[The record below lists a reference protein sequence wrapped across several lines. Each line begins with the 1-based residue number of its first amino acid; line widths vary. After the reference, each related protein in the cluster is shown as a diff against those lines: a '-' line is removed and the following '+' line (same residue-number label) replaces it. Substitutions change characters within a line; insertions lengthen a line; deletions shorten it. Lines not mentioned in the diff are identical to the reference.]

1 MFRKSSD
8 FFGLYSEKVLL
19 IEKKIVPLQQKLMF
33 MFIRELESVIQKRCF
48 QGKVII
54 LLGARQVGKTTLL
67 KKITKEQTVDAL
79 YLNCDEP
86 QVVAALTNR
95 NLKELQMIV
104 GANKF
109 VVIDEAQ
116 KVDDIG
122 LTLKLIVDNIPNIQV
137 IATGSSAFELRNRL
151 NEPLTGRKFEYQM
164 FPISSKEIYQSS
176 GYIDLKGTLETRLI
190 YGSYPDILQNTSNG
204 QELLRML
211 TDSYLYKDILSYDNL
226 RKPEVLDKLLRALA
240 FQVGSEVSYNELAKT
255 IGSDSKTVERYIEL
269 LEKCYIIF
277 RLHGLSRNLRN
288 ELKKAKKIYFYDNGV
303 RNAIIQQ
310 FAPLELRNDV
320 GALWEN
326 FFISERIK
334 HNHYRQNY
342 CNIYF
347 WRTKS
352 QQEIDYIEEQNGH
365 MTAFEMKWNPKKAN
379 TSIPEAFLKAYEVQ
393 ETVIVTPENYL
404 EYLL

>member
-1 MFRKSSD
+1 MYTRD
-8 FFGLYSEKVLL
+8 
-19 IEKKIVPLQQKLMF
+19 LQS
-33 MFIRELESVIQKRCF
+33 IIQERCF
-48 QGKVII
+48 QGKAII

-67 KKITKEQTVDAL
+67 KKIIQEQQAKSL

-86 QVVAALTNR
+86 QTVTTLTNC
-95 NLKELQMIV
+95 NLKELQMVI

-116 KVDDIG
+116 KVDNIG
-122 LTLKLIVDNIPNIQV
+122 LTLKLIVDNMPDVQV
-137 IATGSSAFELRNRL
+137 IATGSSAFELRNCL
-151 NEPLTGRKFEYQM
+151 NEPLTGRKYEYQM

-176 GYIDLKGTLETRLI
+176 GYIDLKGALETRLI
-190 YGSYPDILQNTSNG
+190 YGSYPDILNHANDAR
-204 QELLRML
+204 ELLRML
-211 TDSYLYKDILSYDNL
+211 TDSYLYKDILATDNL
-226 RKPEVLDKLLRALA
+226 RKPDVLDKLLRALA
-240 FQVGSEVSYNELAKT
+240 FQVGSEVSYNELAQT
-255 IGSDSKTVERYIEL
+255 VGTDSKTVERYIEL

-303 RNAIIQQ
+303 RNAVIQQ
-310 FAPLELRNDV
+310 FAPLELRNDA

-334 HNHYRQNY
+334 RNHYQQNY

-352 QQEIDYIEEQNGH
+352 QLEIDYIEEQNGQ
-365 MTAFEMKWNPKKAN
+365 MTAFEMKWNPKKSN
-379 TSIPEAFLKAYEVQ
+379 ISIPETFLNAYDVK
-393 ETVIVTPENYL
+393 ETVVITPENYL

>member
-1 MFRKSSD
+1 MYKRD
-8 FFGLYSEKVLL
+8 
-19 IEKKIVPLQQKLMF
+19 LQ
-33 MFIRELESVIQKRCF
+33 SVIQERCF
-48 QGKVII
+48 QGKAII

-67 KKITKEQTVDAL
+67 KKIIQEQHVDAL

-86 QVVAALTNR
+86 QTISALTNC

-116 KVDDIG
+116 KVDNIG
-122 LTLKLIVDNIPNIQV
+122 LTLKLIVDNMPDVQV
-137 IATGSSAFELRNRL
+137 VATGSSAFELRNCL

-164 FPISSKEIYQSS
+164 FPISSNEIYQSS
-176 GYIDLKGTLETRLI
+176 GYIDLKGALETRLI
-190 YGSYPDILQNTSNG
+190 YGSYPDILNHANDAR
-204 QELLRML
+204 ELLRML
-211 TDSYLYKDILSYDNL
+211 TDSYLYKDILATDNL
-226 RKPEVLDKLLRALA
+226 RKPDVLDKLLRALA
-240 FQVGSEVSYNELAKT
+240 FQVGCEVSYNELAQIVGT
-255 IGSDSKTVERYIEL
+255 DSKTVERYIEL

-303 RNAIIQQ
+303 RNAVIQQ
-310 FAPLELRNDV
+310 FAPLELRNDA

-334 HNHYRQNY
+334 RNHYQQNY

-352 QQEIDYIEEQNGH
+352 QLEIDYIEEQNGQ
-365 MTAFEMKWNPKKAN
+365 MIAFEMKWNPKKSN
-379 TSIPEAFLKAYEVQ
+379 TSIPETFLNAYDVK
-393 ETVIVTPENYL
+393 ETVVITPENYL

>member
-1 MFRKSSD
+1 MYTRN
-8 FFGLYSEKVLL
+8 
-19 IEKKIVPLQQKLMF
+19 LQ
-33 MFIRELESVIQKRCF
+33 SVIQERCF
-48 QGKVII
+48 QGKAII

-67 KKITKEQTVDAL
+67 KKIIQEQQVDAL

-86 QVVAALTNR
+86 QTVAALTNC
-95 NLKELQMIV
+95 NLRELQMVI

-116 KVDDIG
+116 KVDNIG
-122 LTLKLIVDNIPNIQV
+122 LTLKLIVDNMPDVQV
-137 IATGSSAFELRNRL
+137 IATGSSAFELRNCF
-151 NEPLTGRKFEYQM
+151 NEPLTGRKYEYQM

-176 GYIDLKGTLETRLI
+176 GYIDLKGLLETRLI
-190 YGSYPDILQNTSNG
+190 YGSYPDILNHASDAR
-204 QELLRML
+204 ELLRML
-211 TDSYLYKDILSYDNL
+211 TDSYLYKDILATDNL
-226 RKPEVLDKLLRALA
+226 RKPDVLDKLLRALA
-240 FQVGSEVSYNELAKT
+240 FQVGSEVSYNELAQT
-255 IGSDSKTVERYIEL
+255 IGTDSKTVERYIEL

-303 RNAIIQQ
+303 RNAVIQQ
-310 FAPLELRNDV
+310 FAPLELRNDA

-334 HNHYRQNY
+334 RNHYQQNY

-352 QQEIDYIEEQNGH
+352 QLEIDYIEEQNGQ
-365 MTAFEMKWNPKKAN
+365 MTAFEMKWNPKKSN
-379 TSIPEAFLKAYEVQ
+379 ISIPETFLNAYDVK
-393 ETVIVTPENYL
+393 ETVVITPDNYL
-404 EYLL
+404 DYLL

>member
-1 MFRKSSD
+1 MYKRD
-8 FFGLYSEKVLL
+8 
-19 IEKKIVPLQQKLMF
+19 LQ
-33 MFIRELESVIQKRCF
+33 SVIQERCF
-48 QGKVII
+48 QGKAII

-67 KKITKEQTVDAL
+67 KKIIQEQHVEAL

-86 QVVAALTNR
+86 QTVAALTNC

-116 KVDDIG
+116 KVDNIG
-122 LTLKLIVDNIPNIQV
+122 LTLKLIVDNMPDVQV
-137 IATGSSAFELRNRL
+137 IATGSSAFELRNCL
-151 NEPLTGRKFEYQM
+151 NEPLTGRKYEYQM

-176 GYIDLKGTLETRLI
+176 GYLDLKGLLETRLI
-190 YGSYPDILQNTSNG
+190 YGSYPDILNHANDAR
-204 QELLRML
+204 ELLRML
-211 TDSYLYKDILSYDNL
+211 TNSYLYKDILATDNL
-226 RKPEVLDKLLRALA
+226 RKPDVLDKLLRALA
-240 FQVGSEVSYNELAKT
+240 FQVGSEVSYNELSQT
-255 IGSDSKTVERYIEL
+255 VGTDSKTVERYIEL

-303 RNAIIQQ
+303 RNAVIQQ
-310 FAPLELRNDV
+310 FAPLELRNDA

-326 FFISERIK
+326 FFISERVK
-334 HNHYRQNY
+334 RNHYQQNY
-342 CNIYF
+342 CNMYF

-352 QQEIDYIEEQNGH
+352 QLEIDYIEEQNGQ

-379 TSIPEAFLKAYEVQ
+379 TSIPEAFLKAYDVK
-393 ETVIVTPENYL
+393 ETVIITPDNYL
-404 EYLL
+404 DYVL

>member
-1 MFRKSSD
+1 MSTFAAN
-8 FFGLYSEKVLL
+8 L
-19 IEKKIVPLQQKLMF
+19 IHMYTRDLQS
-33 MFIRELESVIQKRCF
+33 IIQERCF
-48 QGKVII
+48 QGKAII

-67 KKITKEQTVDAL
+67 KKIIHEQQVDAL

-86 QVVAALTNR
+86 QTAAALTNC
-95 NLKELQMIV
+95 NLKELQMVI

-116 KVDDIG
+116 KVDNIG
-122 LTLKLIVDNIPNIQV
+122 LTLKLIVDNMTDVQV
-137 IATGSSAFELRNRL
+137 IATGSSAFELRNCL
-151 NEPLTGRKFEYQM
+151 NEPLTGRKYEYQM

-176 GYIDLKGTLETRLI
+176 GYIDLKGLLETRLI
-190 YGSYPDILQNTSNG
+190 YGSYPDILNHASDAR
-204 QELLRML
+204 ELLRML
-211 TDSYLYKDILSYDNL
+211 TDSYLYKDILATDNL
-226 RKPEVLDKLLRALA
+226 RKPDVLDKLLRALA
-240 FQVGSEVSYNELAKT
+240 FQVGSEVSYNELAQT
-255 IGSDSKTVERYIEL
+255 VGTDSKTVERYIDL

-303 RNAIIQQ
+303 RNAVIQQ
-310 FAPLELRNDV
+310 FAPLELRNDA

-334 HNHYRQNY
+334 RNHYQQNY

-352 QQEIDYIEEQNGH
+352 QLEIDYIEEQNGQ
-365 MTAFEMKWNPKKAN
+365 MTAFEMKWNPKKSN
-379 TSIPEAFLKAYEVQ
+379 TSIPETFLNAYDVK
-393 ETVIVTPENYL
+393 ETVIITPDNYL
-404 EYLL
+404 DYLL

>member
-1 MFRKSSD
+1 MYTRD
-8 FFGLYSEKVLL
+8 
-19 IEKKIVPLQQKLMF
+19 LQ
-33 MFIRELESVIQKRCF
+33 SVIQERCF
-48 QGKVII
+48 QGKAII

-67 KKITKEQTVDAL
+67 KKIIQEQQVDAL

-86 QVVAALTNR
+86 QTIAALTNC
-95 NLKELQMIV
+95 NLKELQMVI

-116 KVDDIG
+116 KVDNIG
-122 LTLKLIVDNIPNIQV
+122 LTLKLIVDNMPDVQV
-137 IATGSSAFELRNRL
+137 IATGSSAFELRNCL
-151 NEPLTGRKFEYQM
+151 NEPLTGRKYEYQM

-176 GYIDLKGTLETRLI
+176 GYIDLKGGLETRLI
-190 YGSYPDILQNTSNG
+190 YGSYPDILNHASDAR
-204 QELLRML
+204 ELLRML
-211 TDSYLYKDILSYDNL
+211 TDSYLYKDILATDNL
-226 RKPEVLDKLLRALA
+226 RKPDVLDKLLRALA
-240 FQVGSEVSYNELAKT
+240 FQVGSEVSYNELAQAVGT
-255 IGSDSKTVERYIEL
+255 DSKTVERYIEL

-303 RNAIIQQ
+303 RNAVIQQ
-310 FAPLELRNDV
+310 FAPLDIRNDA

-334 HNHYRQNY
+334 HNHYQQNY
-342 CNIYF
+342 CNTFF

-352 QQEIDYIEEQNGH
+352 QLEIDYIEEQNGQ

-379 TSIPEAFLKAYEVQ
+379 ASIPESFLNSYDVK
-393 ETVIVTPENYL
+393 ETVVITPDNYL
-404 EYLL
+404 DYLL

>member
-1 MFRKSSD
+1 M
-8 FFGLYSEKVLL
+8 YT
-19 IEKKIVPLQQKLMF
+19 
-33 MFIRELESVIQKRCF
+33 RELQSVIQERCF
-48 QGKVII
+48 KGKAII

-67 KKITKEQTVDAL
+67 KTIIKEQYVDAL

-86 QVVAALTNR
+86 QTVAALSNR

-116 KVDDIG
+116 KVNDIG
-122 LTLKLIVDNIPNIQV
+122 LTLKLIVDNIPDVQI

-151 NEPLTGRKFEYQM
+151 NEPLTGRKLEYQM
-164 FPISSKEIYQSS
+164 FPISSKEIYQSL

-190 YGSYPDILQNTSNG
+190 YGSYPDILKNANDAQA
-204 QELLRML
+204 LLRML
-211 TDSYLYKDILSYDNL
+211 ADSYLYKDILATDNL

-255 IGSDSKTVERYIEL
+255 VGTDSKTVERYIEL

-288 ELKKAKKIYFYDNGV
+288 ELKKSKKIYFYDNGI
-303 RNAIIQQ
+303 RNAVIQQ

-326 FFISERIK
+326 FFISERMK
-334 HNHYRQNY
+334 HNHYQQNY

-352 QQEIDYIEEQNGH
+352 QQEIYYIEEQNGQ
-365 MTAFEMKWNPKKAN
+365 MTAFEMKWNPKKSNA
-379 TSIPEAFLKAYEVQ
+379 TIPDAFLKAYDVK
-393 ETVIVTPENYL
+393 ETVVITPDNYL

>member
-1 MFRKSSD
+1 MYTRD
-8 FFGLYSEKVLL
+8 
-19 IEKKIVPLQQKLMF
+19 LQS
-33 MFIRELESVIQKRCF
+33 IIQERCF
-48 QGKVII
+48 QGKAII

-67 KKITKEQTVDAL
+67 KKIIQEQQVDAL

-86 QVVAALTNR
+86 QTAAALTNC
-95 NLKELQMIV
+95 NLKELQMVI

-116 KVDDIG
+116 KVDNIG
-122 LTLKLIVDNIPNIQV
+122 LTLKLIVDNMTDVQV
-137 IATGSSAFELRNRL
+137 IATGSSAFELRNCL
-151 NEPLTGRKFEYQM
+151 NEPLTGRKYEYQM

-176 GYIDLKGTLETRLI
+176 GYIDLKGLLETRLI
-190 YGSYPDILQNTSNG
+190 YGSYPDILNHANDAR
-204 QELLRML
+204 ELLRML
-211 TDSYLYKDILSYDNL
+211 TDSYLYKDILATDNL
-226 RKPEVLDKLLRALA
+226 RKPDVLDKLLRALA
-240 FQVGSEVSYNELAKT
+240 FQVGSEVSYNELAQT
-255 IGSDSKTVERYIEL
+255 IGTDSKTVERYIEL

-310 FAPLELRNDV
+310 FAPLELRNDA

-334 HNHYRQNY
+334 RNHYQQNY

-352 QQEIDYIEEQNGH
+352 QLEIDYIEEQNGQ
-365 MTAFEMKWNPKKAN
+365 MTAFEMKWNPKKSN
-379 TSIPEAFLKAYEVQ
+379 TSIPETFLNAYDVK
-393 ETVIVTPENYL
+393 ETVVITPENYL

>member
-1 MFRKSSD
+1 MYTRD
-8 FFGLYSEKVLL
+8 
-19 IEKKIVPLQQKLMF
+19 LQS
-33 MFIRELESVIQKRCF
+33 IIQERCF
-48 QGKVII
+48 QGKAII

-67 KKITKEQTVDAL
+67 KKIIQEQQVDAL

-86 QVVAALTNR
+86 QTAAALTNC
-95 NLKELQMIV
+95 NLKELQMVI

-116 KVDDIG
+116 KVDNIG
-122 LTLKLIVDNIPNIQV
+122 LTLKLIVDNMPDVQV
-137 IATGSSAFELRNRL
+137 IATGSSAFELRNCL
-151 NEPLTGRKFEYQM
+151 NEPLTGRKYEYQM

-176 GYIDLKGTLETRLI
+176 GYIDLKGGLETRLI
-190 YGSYPDILQNTSNG
+190 YGSYPDILNHASDAR
-204 QELLRML
+204 ELLRML
-211 TDSYLYKDILSYDNL
+211 TDSYLYKDILATDNL
-226 RKPEVLDKLLRALA
+226 RKPDVLDKLLRALA
-240 FQVGSEVSYNELAKT
+240 FQVGSEVSYNELAQAVGT
-255 IGSDSKTVERYIEL
+255 DSKTVERYIEL

-303 RNAIIQQ
+303 RNAVIQQ
-310 FAPLELRNDV
+310 FAPLELRNDA

-334 HNHYRQNY
+334 RNHYQQNY

-352 QQEIDYIEEQNGH
+352 QLEIDYIEEQNGQ
-365 MTAFEMKWNPKKAN
+365 MTAFEMKWNPKKSN
-379 TSIPEAFLKAYEVQ
+379 TSIPETFLNAYDVK
-393 ETVIVTPENYL
+393 ETVIITPDNYL
-404 EYLL
+404 DYLL